1 MLTVLCLW
9 FYYVFFIFHHLICL
23 IFVFVFV
30 FLFFLWTL
38 GRLAR
43 ELKEIQIK
51 NQMKNDCAN
60 LFANFALAQKTG
72 CSTLWLIRKWFCCN
86 SSSLEES
93 LFWRQRICWGQTAL
107 VHVCCYQ
114 QDWDT
119 SFLRLTMVVS
129 LPAVGICKERGER
142 SIRGIRSAQLGSL
155 ICTGNTEH
163 GNPPGSQS

>member
-1 MLTVLCLW
+1 MLTVLCLC
-9 FYYVFFIFHHLICL
+9 FYYVFLISHHLIYL
-23 IFVFVFV
+23 IFYI
-30 FLFFLWTL
+30 FFFFMDAWKISQ
-38 GRLAR
+38 RAKR
-43 ELKEIQIK
+43 DQIK
-51 NQMKNDCAN
+51 NQMKNDCAD

-107 VHVCCYQ
+107 VHICCYQ

-119 SFLRLTMVVS
+119 SFLKLTMVVS